1 MNLTQKK
8 KDLLKQEWL
17 KLSSPWIKETREGRN
32 SHRNG
37 LLDQP
42 MLEACGYVEGLRILD
57 CGCGEGRFCRTLA
70 QRGASYVLGLDIC
83 ESMIKAA
90 KELQPSRNEY
100 RIADVQNLSFLAD
113 QSFDLVF
120 SYLNQC
126 DLPDFMAN
134 TREVYRILRN
144 KGRFVIANLH
154 PMRSAGEGW
163 YKSEDGLKQHV
174 ILDRYFEE
182 DERHWRMM
190 GVSLTN
196 FHRTLSTYIQG
207 FIEVGFNIEAIIEP
221 TLDKKKSVESPDLL
235 DELRVPNFIIYCLN
249 KPSDQP

>member
-1 MNLTQKK
+1 
-8 KDLLKQEWL
+8 
-17 KLSSPWIKETREGRN
+17 
-32 SHRNG
+32 
-37 LLDQP
+37 
-42 MLEACGYVEGLRILD
+42 
-57 CGCGEGRFCRTLA
+57 
-70 QRGASYVLGLDIC
+70 
-83 ESMIKAA
+83 MIKAA

-113 QSFDLVF
+113 QSFDLVV

-190 GVSLTN
+190 GVSPTN

-207 FIEVGFNIEAIIEP
+207 FIEVGFNIEAIIEL
-221 TLDKKKSVESPDLL
+221 TLDKKKSVGFPDLL

-249 KPSDQP
+249 NPSNHEKGFLRLYKLILQ

>member
-1 MNLTQKK
+1 MSLTQKK

-17 KLSSPWIKETREGRN
+17 KLSSAWIKETREGRN

-83 ESMIKAA
+83 EPMIKAA

-113 QSFDLVF
+113 QSFDLVV

-126 DLPDFMAN
+126 DLPDFIAN

-144 KGRFVIANLH
+144 EGRFVIANLH
-154 PMRSAGEGW
+154 PMRSAGDGW
-163 YKSEDGLKQHV
+163 YNQKMGLNN
-174 ILDRYFEE
+174 
-182 DERHWRMM
+182 
-190 GVSLTN
+190 T
-196 FHRTLSTYIQG
+196 
-207 FIEVGFNIEAIIEP
+207 
-221 TLDKKKSVESPDLL
+221 
-235 DELRVPNFIIYCLN
+235 
-249 KPSDQP
+249 